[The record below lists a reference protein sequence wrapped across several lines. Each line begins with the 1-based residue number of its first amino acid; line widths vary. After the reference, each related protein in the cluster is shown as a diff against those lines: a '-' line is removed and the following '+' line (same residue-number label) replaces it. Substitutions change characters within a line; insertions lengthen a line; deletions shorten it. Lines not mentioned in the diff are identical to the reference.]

1 MRLKVRKPSIPER
14 LWPPLAAGLLMLIVG
29 AAAYVTSQPFLYPSL
44 GPTAFLQAEFPF
56 HRTSQFR
63 DTTIGHLIGVAAGLA
78 AVFVVGARSEPHLD
92 VAMRLPPRR
101 IAAAALTVTLVILL
115 QLLFKI
121 SNPPSAGTGL
131 LFALGFFQPRAI
143 DVAEVLAGVLFM
155 ASFGALI
162 RLYRLKAP
170 SDAMASEIVDESQE
184 NATFSP
190 RG

>member
-14 LWPPLAAGLLMLIVG
+14 LWPPLAAGILMLVVG
-29 AAAYVTSQPFLYPSL
+29 AVAYATSQPFLYPSL

-63 DTTIGHLIGVAAGLA
+63 DTTIGHLIGIAAGLA
-78 AVFVVGARSEPHLD
+78 AVFILGAHSEPRID

-101 IAAAALTVTLVILL
+101 IAAAALTVTLVIVL
-115 QLLFKI
+115 QLLFNI

-143 DVAEVLAGVLFM
+143 DVAEVLAGVFFM

-162 RLYRLKAP
+162 RHYRLKTPTYA
-170 SDAMASEIVDESQE
+170 SESEIVAVDDD
-184 NATFSP
+184 
-190 RG
+190 G

>member
-1 MRLKVRKPSIPER
+1 MRLSVHKPTIPER
-14 LWPPLAAGLLMLIVG
+14 LWPPLAAGLLMLVVG
-29 AAAYVTSQPFLYPSL
+29 AVAYATSQPFLYPSL

-63 DTTIGHLIGVAAGLA
+63 DTSLGHLIGIAAGLA
-78 AVFVVGARSEPHLD
+78 AVFILDARSEPHLD
-92 VAMRLPPRR
+92 VGMRLPPRR

-131 LFALGFFQPRAI
+131 LFALGFFQPRI
-143 DVAEVLAGVLFM
+143 VDVVEVLAGVLFM

-162 RLYRLKAP
+162 RHYRLKSPAY
-170 SDAMASEIVDESQE
+170 ASKVEIVEGGDD
-184 NATFSP
+184 
-190 RG
+190 G